1 MFWFSLSFYFSS
13 LLTYKFPD
21 CINNCVY
28 SWFYYACVNCESLAT
43 MSWLF
48 FKLKFLMISLAFRS
62 LSVFVTS
69 LCLSRMCIFLAASVA
84 YDLPQLYR
92 QGNSFFNS
100 LAHLLTCFFLK
111 VSLLL
116 IYILASFFI
125 SRFSIRWVTSLCC
138 YSNKS
143 LLSLLFAWNLLICWL
158 FYI

>member
-1 MFWFSLSFYFSS
+1 
-13 LLTYKFPD
+13 
-21 CINNCVY
+21 
-28 SWFYYACVNCESLAT
+28 
-43 MSWLF
+43 
-48 FKLKFLMISLAFRS
+48 
-62 LSVFVTS
+62 
-69 LCLSRMCIFLAASVA
+69 
-84 YDLPQLYR
+84 LPQLYR